1 MTLLKTRQSKI
12 EIRRAGT
19 GIQSRGFREG
29 GRRLLPLPAANL
41 FGALLKR
48 FLKCGVLA
56 ERGERAR
63 KKDDGPYYRLRPGD
77 SAQESGIWRGKQA
90 MQTVV
95 LINYRCQEHF
105 PVSITF

>member
-19 GIQSRGFREG
+19 GIQSRGFREVG
-29 GRRLLPLPAANL
+29 GRLLPLPAADL

-48 FLKCGVLA
+48 FLKLSVLA
-56 ERGERAR
+56 ERGERPR
-63 KKDDGPYYRLRPGD
+63 EKDDEPYNRLRPGD
-77 SAQESGIWRGKQA
+77 SAQKGGIWRGKQA

-105 PVSITF
+105 PVWITY